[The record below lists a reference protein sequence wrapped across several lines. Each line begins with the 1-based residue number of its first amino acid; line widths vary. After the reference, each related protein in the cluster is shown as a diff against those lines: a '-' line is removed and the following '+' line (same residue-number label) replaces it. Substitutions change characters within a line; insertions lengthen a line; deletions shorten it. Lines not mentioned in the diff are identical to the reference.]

1 MNSAK
6 PPSSPAPSLSANWP
20 DLSGRLADSA
30 HVLPIRV
37 YFEDTDFTGIVYHGA
52 YLRWCERG
60 RSDYLRLL
68 GITHREL
75 AEGEAQAAFV
85 VRRLTLDFL
94 KSARIDDVLTV
105 VSRPQEVTKA
115 TITLSQRV
123 ERDGVI
129 LCSALVL
136 LALISPAGR
145 PLRLPPEISERFRP
159 VP

>member
-1 MNSAK
+1 MNSHERLSDA
-6 PPSSPAPSLSANWP
+6 SSVWP
-20 DLSGRLADSA
+20 DLAGRLAPEG
-30 HVLPIRV
+30 HTLPVRV

-75 AEGEAQAAFV
+75 AEGETQAAFV
-85 VRRLTLDFL
+85 VRRLILDFF
-94 KSARIDDVLTV
+94 KPARIDDVLTV

-115 TITLSQRV
+115 TITLAQSVR
-123 ERDGVI
+123 RDDVQ
-129 LCSALVL
+129 LCSATVL

-145 PLRLPPEISERFRP
+145 PLRLPADLRDRFERKP
-159 VP
+159 MT